1 MKFQVYQFLL
11 YCIFALFSVTEARIG
26 EAQKEVSVS
35 PDEDRDL
42 AYYGQN
48 NYNGRYYGGGGNGN
62 GNGNDNGSGNSNVYG
77 NGNGNGGRNYRRYYY
92 NNGRYYGRYYNQN
105 SNGSNENYNAVDDAV
120 DADDNEVETYYNET
134 EDTGNATTWR
144 GYISSLESEAELRFF
159 EWYQA
164 PPGEWTTEQWAWFSG
179 IISLTLGLL
188 FCLCMCCSSCCES
201 EKEKNREDTAYNFD
215 DYTSIDSRKQSFVTK
230 SSESTDF
237 DDNATYD
244 SIMRLRSD

>member
-1 MKFQVYQFLL
+1 MKFQAYQFLL
-11 YCIFALFSVTEARIG
+11 CCIVALFFVSEARIG
-26 EAQKEVSVS
+26 EAPKEVIVS

-48 NYNGRYYGGGGNGN
+48 NYNRRYYGGGGGGGNGN
-62 GNGNDNGSGNSNVYG
+62 GNGNGNNARY
-77 NGNGNGGRNYRRYYY
+77 YRRKYY
-92 NNGRYYGRYYNQN
+92 NGRYYGRYYNQN
-105 SNGSNENYNAVDDAV
+105 SNGSNENENANDDAA
-120 DADDNEVETYYNET
+120 DANDNEVETYYNET
-134 EDTGNATTWR
+134 EDTGNATDYDSDLSTWR
-144 GYISSLESEAELRFF
+144 GYISSLESEAELRFY

-164 PPGEWTTEQWAWFSG
+164 PPGEWTTEQWAWFTG
-179 IISLTLGLL
+179 MISLTLGLL

-201 EKEKNREDTAYNFD
+201 EKEINREDTAYDFD
-215 DYTSIDSRKQSFVTK
+215 DYTSIDSRKQSFMTK